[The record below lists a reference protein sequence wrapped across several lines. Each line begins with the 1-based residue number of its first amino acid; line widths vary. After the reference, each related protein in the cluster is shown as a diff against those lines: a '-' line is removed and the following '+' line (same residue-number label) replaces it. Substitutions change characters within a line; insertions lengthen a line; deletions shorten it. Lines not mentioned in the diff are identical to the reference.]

1 MGYLIILQMKFFA
14 LLATA
19 AAISSR
25 VSIQGEAGTCNW
37 TSGVLSTTDKEGK
50 TTTKANTCCK
60 GSATNDCSD
69 DKKAAGYQAGCK
81 ACTKKK
87 DEKKKSLGKTCV
99 NADGAEATTA
109 CTANSDCCS
118 DECSNSACT

>member
-1 MGYLIILQMKFFA
+1 MGMKFFA

-25 VSIQGEAGTCNW
+25 VSIQGEAAGCNW
-37 TSGVLSTTDKEGK
+37 SSGVLSTTDKEGK

-81 ACTKKK
+81 ACKKA
-87 DEKKKSLGKTCV
+87 EKKKALGKTCTGSGTDEQGTSCT
-99 NADGAEATTA
+99 DGST
-109 CTANSDCCS
+109 CCS
-118 DECSNSACT
+118 GECSSSECT

>member
-1 MGYLIILQMKFFA
+1 MGFA

-25 VSIQGEAGTCNW
+25 VSIQGETGTCNW
-37 TSGVLSTTDKEGK
+37 SSAVLSTTDKDGK
-50 TTTKANTCCK
+50 VTTKANTCCK

-81 ACTKKK
+81 ACKKAA
-87 DEKKKSLGKTCV
+87 KKSALGKPAPVPELKTNDDDCS
-99 NADGAEATTA
+99 DG
-109 CTANSDCCS
+109 DQCCS
-118 DECSNSACT
+118 GTF

>member
-1 MGYLIILQMKFFA
+1 MGMKFFA

-25 VSIQGEAGTCNW
+25 VSIQGEAAGCNW
-37 TSGVLSTTDKEGK
+37 SSGVLSTTDKEGK

-81 ACTKKK
+81 ACKTEKK
-87 DEKKKSLGKTCV
+87 EKKKGLGKTCV
-99 NADGAEATTA
+99 GSGTGETDDDCSGDG
-109 CTANSDCCS
+109 DCCS
-118 DECSNSACT
+118 GSCNT